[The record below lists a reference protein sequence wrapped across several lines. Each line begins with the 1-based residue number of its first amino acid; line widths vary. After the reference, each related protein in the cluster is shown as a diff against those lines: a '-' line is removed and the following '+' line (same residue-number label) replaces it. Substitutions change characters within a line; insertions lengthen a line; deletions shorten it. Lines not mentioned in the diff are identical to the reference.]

1 MMKIAT
7 KNITIDWKRIA
18 DAEAIIE
25 AKLRADSRAA
35 TLKIRKARKRRL
47 SIKSDDVDPVRQVIA
62 IQEKL
67 PTTNR
72 LVFCVN
78 STISA
83 INGARD
89 GADGGVTLAYVR
101 SRPTTNGDNR
111 ADSALSEVVRLL
123 SAVVSSVKREGI
135 GRALVARAV
144 CTTTYFINAEV
155 NPKIGSINMFPGT
168 LKVRGG
174 GYVVCALRAK
184 ASLYSSVYRS
194 AMKPYFS
201 AKIGSK
207 ITSLRYCLTLNFRR
221 IRFFPFLK
229 REGKTPVFFNSSL
242 GMLSNF
248 FSKSKSFLRQ
258 KASYLL
264 SASFL
269 RKVMLYLGLKQLTLV
284 IRGIPLYLQ
293 EILSTMLTPSK
304 KTYDHPLRSPQQVV
318 DENTRPHRFGFEYV
332 IFTSLKPHSIMKRK
346 KKGRL
351 KRKIA
356 KKIVLLNNILD

>member
-1 MMKIAT
+1 VKQVA
-7 KNITIDWKRIA
+7 
-18 DAEAIIE
+18 AI
-25 AKLRADSRAA
+25 R
-35 TLKIRKARKRRL
+35 
-47 SIKSDDVDPVRQVIA
+47 
-62 IQEKL
+62 EKP
-67 PTTNR
+67 PTTGL

-78 STISA
+78 YAISA
-83 INGARD
+83 INDARGGA
-89 GADGGVTLAYVR
+89 GGDVALAYVR
-101 SRPTTNGDNR
+101 GWPSTKSAT
-111 ADSALSEVVRLL
+111 AHALSELVGLL
-123 SAVVSSVKREGI
+123 STVVSSMRREEVI
-135 GRALVARAV
+135 GRALAEPTTARA
-144 CTTTYFINAEV
+144 TNSLIEGEV
-155 NPKIGSINMFPGT
+155 NPKISSINMFFRV
-168 LKVRGG
+168 LKAGHAACAVRT
-174 GYVVCALRAK
+174 K
-184 ASLYSSVYRS
+184 ASLYSTVYRS

-201 AKIGSK
+201 AKITSRL
-207 ITSLRYCLTLNFRR
+207 TSLRYCLTLNFRR

-264 SASFL
+264 SAAFL

-293 EILSTMLTPSK
+293 EILSTILTPGK
-304 KTYDHPLRSPQQVV
+304 RTYDHPLRSSQQVV

-332 IFTSLKPHSIMKRK
+332 IFTSLKPHSIMKKK